1 MKKFKPFFFLV
12 LILFLFTSAY
22 PQEIILYN
30 GHTIDQYIEQAMAR
44 WNLPGMSVA
53 IIRNG
58 EVVFLKGYGVKELG
72 KPDKV
77 DENTI
82 FSVASNTK
90 AFTGTAIAMLES
102 EGKLSLDDRI
112 IKYFPDFMLY
122 DTLASQ
128 MVTIKDL
135 LTHRIGLGTF
145 EGDFIT
151 WGTNFSRSDLI
162 YKMRYIKPVY
172 GFRNGYGYCNSGFL
186 AAGEVIPIVTGK
198 SWDEYIKEKFL
209 IPLEMTRTITST
221 EAVTKMGNIA
231 MPHTINN
238 NYEMVPIPWRNV
250 DNLAPATSICSSAKD
265 MANWILMQTK
275 GGVYKGNTIVDKRIL
290 LKTQTPYNVLNIPSY
305 GTGNP
310 TKRHF
315 ITYGLGWFLQDYK
328 GKLVITHTG
337 GYDGMLSRT
346 AFMPEDNLG
355 VVILTNNDQ
364 NNVYTSLMYQIF
376 DYYFYPN
383 SVNWDSLIYVNTKVG
398 EDKARQEWEEI
409 EKSKMPESLSSFDF
423 GGIKGVYTN
432 IQAGD
437 AEIKEGNGKWI
448 VTLSCRPGVEG
459 YLELWHTDTLLCMY
473 NDLVLGKCLFPLSI
487 ENGKVTGFE
496 LRVNDF
502 VDPLYYEFRRK
513 E

>member
-1 MKKFKPFFFLV
+1 MKKFKQIVIIIF
-12 LILFLFTSAY
+12 LFLLFKSAFS
-22 PQEIILYN
+22 QEIILYN
-30 GHTIDQYIEQAMAR
+30 GQTIDQYVGQAMSR

-58 EVVFLKGYGVKELG
+58 EVVFLKGYGFKELG

-82 FSVASNTK
+82 FAVASNTK

-102 EGKLSLDDRI
+102 EGKLSLEDRI
-112 IKYFPDFMLY
+112 TKYFPDFMLY

-151 WGTNFSRSDLI
+151 WGTTFTRSELI
-162 YKMRYIKPVY
+162 NKLRYVKPAY
-172 GFRNGYGYCNSGFL
+172 GFRDGYGYCNSGFL
-186 AAGEVIPIVTGK
+186 TAGEVIPIVTGK

-209 IPLEMTRTITST
+209 LPLEMNRTTTHTS
-221 EAVTKMGNIA
+221 EVTKMDNIA
-231 MPHTINN
+231 TPHTVNEN
-238 NYEMVPIPWRNV
+238 FEMVPIPWRDV
-250 DNLAPATSICSSAKD
+250 DNLAPAGSICSSVKD
-265 MANWILMQTK
+265 MANWILMQTNA
-275 GGVYKGNTIVDKRIL
+275 GVFKGNTIVQKKDL
-290 LKTQTPYNVLNIPSY
+290 LKTQTPYNVISIPTY
-305 GTGNP
+305 GSKSP
-310 TKRHF
+310 AKRHF
-315 ITYGLGWFLQDYK
+315 ITYGLGWFMQDYK

-346 AFMPEDNLG
+346 AFMPEDNVG

-383 SVNWDSLIYVNTKVG
+383 TINWDSLIYASTLPGTEQSK
-398 EDKARQEWEEI
+398 KEWEEI
-409 EKSKMPESLSSFDF
+409 EKSKMPELISTFDF
-423 GGIKGVYTN
+423 GSLKGIYTN

-437 AEIKEGNGKWI
+437 AEIKESKGKWI
-448 VTLSCRPGVEG
+448 LTFNCRPGAEG
-459 YLELWHTDTLLCMY
+459 YLELWHTDTLICKY
-473 NDLVLGKCLFPLSI
+473 NDLTLRRSLVPLVI
-487 ENGKVTGFE
+487 ENGKVSGFK
-496 LRVNDF
+496 VKVDDF
-502 VDPLYYEFRRK
+502 IDPLYYEFRRK